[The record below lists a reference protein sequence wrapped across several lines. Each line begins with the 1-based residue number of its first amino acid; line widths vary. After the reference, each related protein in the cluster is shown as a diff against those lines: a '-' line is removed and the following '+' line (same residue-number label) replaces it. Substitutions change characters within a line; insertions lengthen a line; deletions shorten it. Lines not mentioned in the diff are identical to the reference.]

1 MVSKIVHRNK
11 ENAMTGKKIID
22 SPNTLARMAGILYFL
37 VVLAGISSEII
48 VGNFIFVPGDITTT
62 VNHITAYE
70 SIFRLG
76 FVVSL
81 TRFAVFIFLVLAL
94 YKLLRPVNKDWSLV
108 MVAFALV
115 SISIGM
121 VSLLFQ
127 YAAPLLLSSNGYSTL
142 FTTDQWH
149 AQALFFI
156 NMQMLGD
163 KASQIL
169 AVWLLPLGYLIY
181 KSGFFPKILGV
192 LMVIAGLGYVTDFL
206 VFFLLPNLNWQVAG
220 FAFLGELPFPLW
232 LLMKGVNVEQWRSRA
247 LEAA

>member
-1 MVSKIVHRNK
+1 
-11 ENAMTGKKIID
+11 MTDKKIME
-22 SPNTLARMAGILYFL
+22 SPNKVARMTGILYFL
-37 VVLAGISSEII
+37 VILAGVASEIM
-48 VGNFIFVPGDITTT
+48 VHNFIIVPGDITAT
-62 VNHITAYE
+62 VNHIIAYE
-70 SIFRLG
+70 PLFRLG
-76 FVVSL
+76 FVISL
-81 TRFAVFIFLVLAL
+81 TRFAVFILLVLAL
-94 YKLLRPVNKDWSLV
+94 HKLFGSVDKDWSLV

-127 YAAPLLLSSNGYSTL
+127 YAAPLLVSSSGYSTL

-156 NMQMLGD
+156 NMQILGD

-192 LMVIAGLGYVTDFL
+192 LMVIAGLGYVADFL
-206 VFFLLPNLNWQVAG
+206 VFFLLPNLHWQVAG
-220 FAFLGELPFPLW
+220 LAFLGELPFPLW
-232 LLMKGVNVEQWRSRA
+232 LLIKGVNVEQWKR
-247 LEAA
+247 EAA

>member
-1 MVSKIVHRNK
+1 MAPRK
-11 ENAMTGKKIID
+11 ENSMTDKSIMD
-22 SPNTLARMAGILYFL
+22 SPNKLARMTGVLYILVILTGIASETLVRNFL
-37 VVLAGISSEII
+37 
-48 VGNFIFVPGDITTT
+48 FVPGDITTT
-62 VNHITAYE
+62 VNNILAHE

-76 FVVSL
+76 FVISL
-81 TRFAVFIFLVLAL
+81 TRYVVFIFMVLAL
-94 YKLLRPVNKDWSLV
+94 YKLLRPVNKDWSLA

-127 YAAPLLLSSNGYSTL
+127 YAAPLLLSSDGYSTL

-149 AQALFFI
+149 AQVLFFI

-169 AVWLLPLGYLIY
+169 AVWLLPLGYLVY

-192 LMVIAGLGYVTDFL
+192 LLIIAGVGYLTDFL
-206 VFFLLPNLNWQVAG
+206 IFFLLPNLNGQVAG
-220 FAFLGELPFPLW
+220 FAFLGELLFPLW
-232 LLMKGVNVEQWRSRA
+232 LLIKGVNVERWKSRA

>member
-1 MVSKIVHRNK
+1 MTAKRVMESSNK
-11 ENAMTGKKIID
+11 
-22 SPNTLARMAGILYFL
+22 LARRTGILYFL
-37 VVLAGISSEII
+37 VILAGVASEII
-48 VGNFIFVPGDITTT
+48 VQNIIVPGDIPTT

-70 SIFRLG
+70 SMFRLG
-76 FVVSL
+76 FVISL
-81 TRFAVFIFLVLAL
+81 TRFAVFILLVLAL
-94 YKLLRPVNKDWSLV
+94 YKLLGPGNKDWSLV

-127 YAAPLLLSSNGYSTL
+127 YAAPLLLSGNGYTTL
-142 FTTDQWH
+142 FPTDQWH
-149 AQALFFI
+149 AQVLFFI

-169 AVWLLPLGYLIY
+169 AIWLLPLGYLIY
-181 KSGFFPKILGV
+181 KSGFLPKILGV

-206 VFFLLPNLNWQVAG
+206 VFFLLPNLNGQVAG
-220 FAFLGELPFPLW
+220 IAFLAELPFPLW
-232 LLMKGVNVEQWRSRA
+232 LSLKGINFKRWKSRA

>member
-1 MVSKIVHRNK
+1 
-11 ENAMTGKKIID
+11 MTEKKIIE
-22 SPNTLARMAGILYFL
+22 SPKRLARMTGVLYFL
-37 VVLAGISSEII
+37 VILMGIANEGIFD
-48 VGNFIFVPGDITTT
+48 NFIFIPGDISTT

-76 FVVSL
+76 FVISL
-81 TRFAVFIFLVLAL
+81 TRFAVFILLVLNL

-108 MVAFALV
+108 MAAIALV

-121 VSLLFQ
+121 VSLLFKFG
-127 YAAPLLLSSNGYSTL
+127 APLLLSSNGYSTL

-149 AQALFFI
+149 AQVLFFM

-169 AVWLLPLGYLIY
+169 AVWLLPLGFLIY

-192 LMVIAGLGYVTDFL
+192 LMVFAGCGYVTDFL
-206 VFFLLPNLNWQVAG
+206 IFFLLPNLNWQVAG
-220 FAFLGELPFPLW
+220 FAFLAELPFPLW
-232 LLMKGVNVEQWRSRA
+232 LLLKGINVEKWYIYQ
-247 LEAA
+247 

>member
-1 MVSKIVHRNK
+1 MTPRR
-11 ENAMTGKKIID
+11 ENSMTDKKIME
-22 SPNTLARMAGILYFL
+22 SPNKLARVTGILYFL
-37 VVLAGISSEII
+37 VVLAGISSEIM
-48 VGNFIFVPGDITTT
+48 VQNFIFIPGDITTT
-62 VNHITAYE
+62 VNHITEYE

-76 FVVSL
+76 FVISL
-81 TRFAVFIFLVLAL
+81 TRFAVFILLVLAL
-94 YKLLRPVNKDWSLV
+94 YKLLRPVNKDWSLI

-115 SISIGM
+115 SISIGI

-142 FTTDQWH
+142 FTTDQWQ
-149 AQALFFI
+149 AQVLFFI
-156 NMQMLGD
+156 NMQILGD

-169 AVWLLPLGYLIY
+169 AIWLLPLGYLIY

-192 LMVIAGLGYVTDFL
+192 LMVIAGWGYVTDFL

-232 LLMKGVNVEQWRSRA
+232 LLIKSVNVEQWKSRA

>member
-1 MVSKIVHRNK
+1 
-11 ENAMTGKKIID
+11 MTDKKVME
-22 SPNTLARMAGILYFL
+22 SPNKLARMTGVLYFL
-37 VVLAGISSEII
+37 VILTGVASEIM
-48 VGNFIFVPGDITTT
+48 VHNFIIVPGDITTT

-76 FVVSL
+76 FVISL
-81 TRFAVFIFLVLAL
+81 TRFAVFIFMVLAL

-149 AQALFFI
+149 AQVLFFI

-169 AVWLLPLGYLIY
+169 VVWLLPLGYLIY

-192 LMVIAGLGYVTDFL
+192 LMVIAGWGYVTDFL

>member
-1 MVSKIVHRNK
+1 MNDKKVMQSVNK
-11 ENAMTGKKIID
+11 V
-22 SPNTLARMAGILYFL
+22 ARVTGILYFL
-37 VVLAGISSEII
+37 VVLAGILSEII
-48 VGNFIFVPGDITTT
+48 VGNFIIVPGDITTT
-62 VNHITAYE
+62 VNHITTYE
-70 SIFRLG
+70 SIFRLS
-76 FVVSL
+76 FIISM
-81 TRFAVFIFLVLAL
+81 TRFAVFILLVLAL
-94 YKLLRPVNKDWSLV
+94 YKLFRPVNKDLSLIMTV
-108 MVAFALV
+108 FALV

-127 YAAPLLLSSNGYSTL
+127 YAAPLLLISNGYSSL

-149 AQALFFI
+149 AQVLFFI

-169 AVWLLPLGYLIY
+169 AIWLLPLGYLIY

-206 VFFLLPNLNWQVAG
+206 IFFLLPNLDWQVAG

-232 LLMKGVNVEQWRSRA
+232 LLIKGVNVEQWRSHA
-247 LEAA
+247 LEEA

>member
-1 MVSKIVHRNK
+1 
-11 ENAMTGKKIID
+11 MTKVME
-22 SPNTLARMAGILYFL
+22 SPYRLARMTGILYFL
-37 VVLAGISSEII
+37 VILTGVASEIM
-48 VGNFIFVPGDITTT
+48 VHNFIIVPGDITTT
-62 VNHITAYE
+62 VNHIAAYE

-76 FVVSL
+76 FVISL
-81 TRFAVFIFLVLAL
+81 TRFAVFIFMVLAL

-142 FTTDQWH
+142 FTTDQAH
-149 AQALFFI
+149 AQVLFFI

-181 KSGFFPKILGV
+181 KSSFFPKILGG
-192 LMVIAGLGYVTDFL
+192 LMVIAGWGYVTDFL

-220 FAFLGELPFPLW
+220 FAFLGELLFPLW

>member
-1 MVSKIVHRNK
+1 
-11 ENAMTGKKIID
+11 MTDKKIIE
-22 SPNTLARMAGILYFL
+22 SPNKVARMTGILYFL
-37 VVLAGISSEII
+37 VILMGVASEIM
-48 VGNFIFVPGDITTT
+48 VRNFIFVPGDITTT
-62 VNHITAYE
+62 VDHITAYE

-76 FVVSL
+76 FVISL
-81 TRFAVFIFLVLAL
+81 TRFAVFILLVMAL
-94 YKLLRPVNKDWSLV
+94 YELFGSVDKDLSLV
-108 MVAFALV
+108 MVVFALV
-115 SISIGM
+115 SISVGM

-127 YAAPLLLSSNGYSTL
+127 YAAPLLLSSNGYSSL

-149 AQALFFI
+149 AQVLFFI

-169 AVWLLPLGYLIY
+169 AIWLLPLGYLIY

-206 VFFLLPNLNWQVAG
+206 IFFLLPNLDWQVAG

-232 LLMKGVNVEQWRSRA
+232 LLIKGVNVEQWRSHA
-247 LEAA
+247 LEEA

>member
-1 MVSKIVHRNK
+1 MTDKKVMQSVNK
-11 ENAMTGKKIID
+11 V
-22 SPNTLARMAGILYFL
+22 ARVTGILYFL
-37 VVLAGISSEII
+37 VVLAGILSEII
-48 VGNFIFVPGDITTT
+48 VGNFIIVPGDITTT
-62 VNHITAYE
+62 VNHITTYE
-70 SIFRLG
+70 SIFRLS
-76 FVVSL
+76 FIISM
-81 TRFAVFIFLVLAL
+81 TRFAVFILLVLAL
-94 YKLLRPVNKDWSLV
+94 YKLFRPVNKDLSLIMAV
-108 MVAFALV
+108 FALV

-127 YAAPLLLSSNGYSTL
+127 YAAPLLLISNGYSSL

-149 AQALFFI
+149 AQVLFFI

-169 AVWLLPLGYLIY
+169 AIWLLPLGYLIY

-206 VFFLLPNLNWQVAG
+206 IFFLLPNLDWQVAG

-232 LLMKGVNVEQWRSRA
+232 LLIKGVNVEQWRSRA
-247 LEAA
+247 LEEA

>member
-1 MVSKIVHRNK
+1 MQSVNK
-11 ENAMTGKKIID
+11 V
-22 SPNTLARMAGILYFL
+22 ARVTGILYFL
-37 VVLAGISSEII
+37 VVLAGILSEII
-48 VGNFIFVPGDITTT
+48 VGNFIIVPGDITTT
-62 VNHITAYE
+62 VNHITTYE
-70 SIFRLG
+70 SIFRLS
-76 FVVSL
+76 FIISM
-81 TRFAVFIFLVLAL
+81 TRFAVFILLVLAL
-94 YKLLRPVNKDWSLV
+94 YKLFRPVNKDLSLIMAV
-108 MVAFALV
+108 FALV

-127 YAAPLLLSSNGYSTL
+127 YAAPLLLISNGYSSL

-149 AQALFFI
+149 AQVLFFI

-169 AVWLLPLGYLIY
+169 AIWLLPLGYLIY

-206 VFFLLPNLNWQVAG
+206 IFFLLPNLDWQVAG

-232 LLMKGVNVEQWRSRA
+232 LLIKGVNVEQWRSHA
-247 LEAA
+247 LEEA